1 MAGESESMPKPP
13 IDSASAVRKIREFFR
28 AQRRAPSFEEIRS
41 LFNYRS
47 KASAHF
53 LVNQLVEKNFLRK
66 DYKGKIL
73 WDSLAGIKL
82 LGSVQAGL
90 PASAEEELTD
100 TMNLEEYLVKDPK
113 ETFLLKV
120 SGDSMSDA
128 GIYEGDLVLIER
140 GREPKNHD
148 IIIAQVDGEWTL
160 KYYEKIDSHVRLVA
174 ANKKY
179 LPIIPKTELKTGGVL
194 VAVIRK
200 YK

>member
-1 MAGESESMPKPP
+1 MPKPA
-13 IDSASAVRKIREFFR
+13 IDVVHAAQKMREFFR
-28 AQRRAPSFEEIRS
+28 FHHRAPSFDEVRG

-53 LVNQLVEKNFLRK
+53 LVSQLIEKNFLQK
-66 DYKGKIL
+66 DSRGKIL
-73 WDSLAGIKL
+73 WDSLAGVKL

-90 PASAEEELTD
+90 PTAEEETHTD
-100 TMNLEEYLVKDPK
+100 TLNLDELLVKDHK

-120 SGDSMSDA
+120 SGDSMIDA
-128 GIYEGDLVLIER
+128 GIHEGDFVLIER

-148 IIIAQVDGEWTL
+148 IIIAEVDGEWTL
-160 KYYEKIDSHVRLVA
+160 KYYERQGTRVMLVA

>member
-1 MAGESESMPKPP
+1 MPKPP
-13 IDSASAVRKIREFFR
+13 IDSASAVRKVREFFR
-28 AQRRAPSFEEIRS
+28 TYHRAPSFEEIRS

-53 LVNQLVEKNFLRK
+53 LVSQLVERNFLHK
-66 DYKGKIL
+66 DSKGRIL
-73 WDSLAGIKL
+73 WDSLAGVKL

-90 PASAEEELTD
+90 PTSAEEQLTD
-100 TMNLEEYLVKDPK
+100 TMNLEEYLVKDPQ

-148 IIIAQVDGEWTL
+148 IIIAEVDGEWTL
-160 KYYEKIDSHVRLVA
+160 KYYEKIDSRVRLIA

-179 LPIIPKTELKTGGVL
+179 LPINPKTELKTGGVL

>member
-1 MAGESESMPKPP
+1 MPKPP
-13 IDSASAVRKIREFFR
+13 IDISGAVKKIREFFR
-28 AQRRAPSFEEIRS
+28 DHHRAPSFEEVRD

-53 LVNQLVEKNFLRK
+53 LVDQLIERNFLQK
-66 DYKGKIL
+66 DSKGRIL
-73 WDSLAGIKL
+73 WDSLAGVKL
-82 LGSVQAGL
+82 LGSVQAGV
-90 PASAEEELTD
+90 PTAEEEVHTD
-100 TMNLEEYLVKDPK
+100 TMNLDELLVKDHQ

-120 SGDSMSDA
+120 NGDSMIDA
-128 GIYEGDLVLIER
+128 GIHEGDFVLVER

-148 IIIAQVDGEWTL
+148 IIIAQIDEEWTL
-160 KYYEKIDSHVRLVA
+160 KYYEKEGSRVRLVP

-179 LPIIPKTELKTGGVL
+179 SPIIPQTELRTGGVI

>member
-1 MAGESESMPKPP
+1 MPKPA
-13 IDSASAVRKIREFFR
+13 IDVAHASQKMREFFR
-28 AQRRAPSFEEIRS
+28 FHHRAPSFEEVRS

-53 LVNQLVEKNFLRK
+53 LVQQLIERNFLQK
-66 DYKGKIL
+66 DSRGKIL
-73 WDSLAGIKL
+73 WDSLAGVKL
-82 LGSVQAGL
+82 LGSIQAGV
-90 PASAEEELTD
+90 PTAEEETHTD
-100 TMNLEEYLVKDPK
+100 TMNLDELLVKDHK

-120 SGDSMSDA
+120 SGDSMIDA
-128 GIYEGDLVLIER
+128 GIHEGDFVLIER
-140 GREPKNHD
+140 GREPQNHD
-148 IIIAQVDGEWTL
+148 IIIAEVDGEWTL
-160 KYYEKIDSHVRLVA
+160 KYYERQGSRVMLVA